1 MMYFDIR
8 IFLVVVVYTLLVFAI
23 GHKLGT
29 DSAIEEFDRILE
41 KARKD
46 LEELMNESIR
56 IDVARHEVRRK
67 DLSEHLSEPIMKYR
81 DEHKELQDKVLH
93 GEITVDEDVDEYNKL
108 INKES
113 EDMERSDPPGV
124 PHEHI

>member
-8 IFLVVVVYTLLVFAI
+8 IFIVMMLYTLLVFWI

-46 LEELMNESIR
+46 LEKLLNESVK
-56 IDVARHEVRRK
+56 IDIAEKKVTR
-67 DLSEHLSEPIMKYR
+67 DYMSEPMKKYR
-81 DEHKELQDKVLH
+81 DEHKDIQDKVLH
-93 GEITVDEDVDEYNKL
+93 GEMTVDEYVDEYNKL